1 MKPPLCWFLLLFL
14 LCCVVAPA
22 QDQEAVQRPYLGKG
36 TDAVQLFVDGKPFL
50 SRGGELGNSSAS
62 NMDYLRSFWP
72 KLASLNLNTV
82 LAPVYWELMEPVEGQ
97 FDFTLLDTLIHSARR
112 HDLRLVLLWFGSWKN
127 SMSCYAPAWV
137 KQNQKRFPRSR
148 ISDGEALEILT
159 PFCEE
164 NLQADSRAF
173 AALMRHIKEVDAR
186 QGTVIMIQVENEI
199 GMIPQA
205 RDHCEQAEWA
215 FSRAVPSELLRYLA
229 EHKEK
234 LHPHLVD
241 AWKRM
246 GFPSAGTW
254 EAVFGKGVHTDE
266 LFMAWHF
273 ARYVDHVAQAGKTVH
288 PLPMYVNAALIRP
301 GYQPGQYPSAG
312 PLPHLIDL
320 WRAGAPQID
329 FLSPD
334 IYFDTFAEWC
344 SRYDLP
350 GNPLFIPEV
359 AMTQSPANAFYAIA
373 QHAALGY
380 SPFSIESLTG
390 REKERLAQAYDLLR
404 QLEPLI
410 VANQGSGRMVG
421 VLLDSARQESR
432 FTLGDFV
439 FIVRHEHS
447 WAYAQREPGPTP
459 RYGGMILQLS
469 EDEFLIAGVGLVVQL
484 AVAKDK
490 KAKAGITAIDEGS
503 LVDGRWVAGRRLNG
517 DQSHQGRHVQ
527 LPGQAYTVVKVKLY
541 HYR

>member
-1 MKPPLCWFLLLFL
+1 MKPHSCWFLLLFL
-14 LCCVVAPA
+14 HCCVVAQA
-22 QDQEAVQRPYLGKG
+22 QDREAARRPYLGKRA
-36 TDAVQLFVDGKPFL
+36 DAIQLYVNGKPFL
-50 SRGGELGNSSAS
+50 IRGGELGNSSAS
-62 NMDYLRSFWP
+62 NAVYLRSLWP
-72 KLASLNLNTV
+72 QLAALNLNTV
-82 LAPVYWELMEPVEGQ
+82 LAPVYWELVEPVEGQ
-97 FDFTLLDTLIHSARR
+97 FDFTLLDTLIYSTRQ
-112 HDLRLVLLWFGSWKN
+112 HDLHLVLLWFGSWKN
-127 SMSCYAPAWV
+127 SMSCYAPVWV
-137 KQNQKRFPRSR
+137 KQNQKRFSRSR
-148 ISDGEALEILT
+148 TSDGEALEILT

-164 NLQADSRAF
+164 NLQADARAF
-173 AALMRHIKEVDAR
+173 AALMRHIKEVDAL

-205 RDHCEQAEWA
+205 RDHCEQAEQA
-215 FSRAVPSELLRYLA
+215 FSRTVPSELIRYLTK
-229 EHKEK
+229 HKEK
-234 LHPHLVD
+234 LHPHLFQT
-241 AWKRM
+241 WKEM

-273 ARYVDHVAQAGKTVH
+273 ARYVDQVARAGKAMY

-334 IYFDTFAEWC
+334 IYFDNFAEWC
-344 SRYDLP
+344 VRYDLP

-359 AMTQSPANAFYAIA
+359 ALSSSPANAYYAIA

-390 REKERLAQAYDLLR
+390 QGKERLGQAYDLLR

-410 VANQGSGRMVG
+410 VENQGSGRMAG
-421 VLLDSARQESR
+421 VLLDSARHESR
-432 FTLGDFV
+432 FTLGDYV
-439 FIVRHEHS
+439 LTVRHEYS

-459 RYGGMILQLS
+459 RYGGMIIQLAK
-469 EDEFLIAGVGLVVQL
+469 DEFFIAGAGLVVQFT
-484 AVAKDK
+484 VARDE
-490 KAKAGITAIDEGS
+490 KAKAGIAAIEEGT
-503 LVDGRWVAGRRLNG
+503 LVNGRWLAGRRLNG

-527 LPGQAYTVVKVKLY
+527 LPGQMYSVVKVKLY
-541 HYR
+541 RYQ